1 LPKPLGHAAGR
12 GVMVVDPAPPT
23 LPHLE
28 FHEVVRRRRMVRTY
42 AARPVPRA
50 LVDQVVDAGLRAPSA
65 GFTQGVAFVVLEGH
79 VQTGRF
85 WELTSRSPE
94 PPTPGGRLDRL
105 RAAPV
110 ILLPLADKAA
120 YLARY
125 AEPDKA
131 HLGQDREEAW
141 PVPYWDL
148 DTAFATMAVL
158 LAATDAGLGAL
169 FFGIFHG
176 EAALLADL
184 GVPAGRR
191 AIGAVTLGWP
201 AVTDPPSPS
210 LGRGRRDRS
219 ETVHYGRWAGS

>member
-1 LPKPLGHAAGR
+1 
-12 GVMVVDPAPPT
+12 
-23 LPHLE
+23 
-28 FHEVVRRRRMVRTY
+28 MVRTY
-42 AARPVPRA
+42 ADRPVPRA
-50 LVDQVVDAGLRAPSA
+50 LVDQVLDAGLRGPSA
-65 GFTQGVAFVVLEGH
+65 GFSQGVAFVVLEGP

-85 WELTSRSPE
+85 WVLTARSPAS
-94 PPTPGGRLDRL
+94 PKPGGRLDRL

-110 ILLPLADKAA
+110 IILPLADKSA

-131 HLGQDREEAW
+131 HLGRHREEAW

-176 EAALLADL
+176 EDALLAEL
-184 GVPAGRR
+184 GVPPGRR
-191 AIGAVTLGWP
+191 LIGAVTLGWP
-201 AVTDPPSPS
+201 APSDERSPS
-210 LGRGRRDRS
+210 LDRGRRDRA
-219 ETVHYGRWAGS
+219 ETVHYGRWTGA